1 MLESRYMAKPSSASG
16 TRVVGFFV
24 VAYALTW
31 LAWAPLVAR
40 TWGWIPH
47 ASQYL
52 HLLGGLGPA
61 LAALW
66 FASREGALAALVRT
80 IVTAPPRWLLFAV
93 GAPALV
99 FCLAAAALVVAG
111 VDVDL
116 SATGRSVEYPELG
129 LGLYILANVVAY
141 GFGEEIGWRGY
152 ALPRLEHRWGSTRA
166 TLLVAV
172 GWAGWHLPLFVFS
185 SGMSAMGPFEIVG
198 WFASIVSGAFLMTF
212 LYEASGSILATAV
225 FHATLDVLIGSP
237 TGGPLQSTM
246 GAIVTIA
253 GFVVPGL
260 WARHRSRRAA

>member
-1 MLESRYMAKPSSASG
+1 MTAPSLAS
-16 TRVVGFFV
+16 TSVKRVVAFFL
-24 VAYALTW
+24 VAYALSW

-61 LAALW
+61 LAAFW
-66 FASREGALAALVRT
+66 FASREGARATLVRL

-93 GAPALV
+93 GAPTLV
-99 FCLAAAALVVAG
+99 FGLAAAALLVAG

-116 SATGRSVEYPELG
+116 SATGRSLEYPELG
-129 LGLYILANVVAY
+129 LVAYIIANVIAY

-152 ALPRLEHRWGSTRA
+152 ALPRLTRRWGSTRA
-166 TLLVAV
+166 TLFVAV
-172 GWAGWHLPLFVFS
+172 GWAAWHLPLFIFS
-185 SGMSAMGPFEIVG
+185 SGMSAMGPLEIVG

-212 LYEASGSILATAV
+212 LYEASGSILATAI

-246 GAIVTIA
+246 GAIVTVA

-260 WARHRSRRAA
+260 WARRSRSRVA